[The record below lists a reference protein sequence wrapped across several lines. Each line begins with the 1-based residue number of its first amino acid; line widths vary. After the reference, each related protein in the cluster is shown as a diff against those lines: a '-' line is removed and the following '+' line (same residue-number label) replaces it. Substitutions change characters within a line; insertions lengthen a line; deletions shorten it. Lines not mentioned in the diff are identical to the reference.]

1 MSEQDAWQLSNDAAV
16 AYERDFVP
24 ALFAQW
30 PPIMAEMPADIT
42 TTPRSG
48 SWSILQPSLSA
59 ISFLAIASAIGLRQ
73 VLPVQTNSTSLR
85 AIR

>member
-30 PPIMAEMPADIT
+30 PPIMAEIAEIGAGDRVLDVAAAPASSRAA
-42 TTPRSG
+42 RS
-48 SWSILQPSLSA
+48 P
-59 ISFLAIASAIGLRQ
+59 ASVPPGR
-73 VLPVQTNSTSLR
+73 
-85 AIR
+85 